1 MNNNKL
7 LIISDFDGT
16 ISLQD
21 VNDSIFNNL
30 GDDKSQEIEILFQNE
45 EIGLKEA
52 LRRHYKR
59 INITEEEFV
68 NYVKNNIEIDPYFHN
83 FYKRT
88 IDNNIDL
95 IIVSGGFINY
105 IDILF
110 NKIGLDFKKDVL
122 ANKLQ
127 FTGDSIELSFLHDI
141 VQCHEK
147 FGVCGNC
154 KYKIIRE
161 YKTKGYSIIY
171 IGDGLT
177 DRCVA
182 READFLLVK
191 VDTSL
196 SKYCSNNNINF
207 ISFKDFEDVNRIV
220 KDIRDSY

>member
-68 NYVKNNIEIDPYFHN
+68 DYVKNNIELDPYFHN

-110 NKIGLDFKKDVL
+110 NNKIIGNRNLPQAL
-122 ANKLQ
+122 
-127 FTGDSIELSFLHDI
+127 EELHDDAI
-141 VQCHEK
+141 YFLSGRRYKVKKLILDEK
-147 FGVCGNC
+147 RERNFAEID
-154 KYKIIRE
+154 KISINYPYYTKSIMEE
-161 YKTKGYSIIY
+161 YPEVIEI
-171 IGDGLT
+171 
-177 DRCVA
+177 
-182 READFLLVK
+182 
-191 VDTSL
+191 
-196 SKYCSNNNINF
+196 
-207 ISFKDFEDVNRIV
+207 FEE
-220 KDIRDSY
+220 KDIFGITLMNRSIQWKVLLNVIYQRHLVPE